1 MLAELVNTTMAPRA
15 NECVPGH
22 SFELNTI
29 EVADF
34 LAGFVHGFTG
44 QDHKAYFESCIKD
57 TPALEADVCTAVQ
70 DFYTKD
76 NQKVLQGVQLLL
88 KDLPEVGTMLAAC
101 PDAQADIA
109 TTEGWFKFW
118 RSQGEMKVY

>member
-1 MLAELVNTTMAPRA
+1 MLAELVNTTMAPQA

-57 TPALEADVCTAVQ
+57 TPSEKASE
-70 DFYTKD
+70 
-76 NQKVLQGVQLLL
+76 
-88 KDLPEVGTMLAAC
+88 
-101 PDAQADIA
+101 
-109 TTEGWFKFW
+109 
-118 RSQGEMKVY
+118 S